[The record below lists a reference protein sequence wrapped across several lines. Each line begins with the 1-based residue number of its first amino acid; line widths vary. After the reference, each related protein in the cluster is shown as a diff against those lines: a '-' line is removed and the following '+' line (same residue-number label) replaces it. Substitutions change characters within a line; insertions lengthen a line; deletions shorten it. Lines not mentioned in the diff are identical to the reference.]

1 MMWKLFTGSMIAC
14 CCLASPALGSNLVE
28 EILGVKLLGRQQR
41 EDPKQATGFLIKREV
56 VHVQPLFD
64 FGLGLFPVPDKGQ
77 PAAAVMVRATRAPQT
92 YERIIGDNLTQEL
105 ARFTDKTEE
114 LLLQLITGATGQ
126 HSYYASASSPDQPP
140 VAGQPKLA
148 QPAGSNLEHSSTL
161 RSARL
166 PPVPKTDPTAF
177 LLGATKQ
184 R

>member
-14 CCLASPALGSNLVE
+14 CCLASPALGSDLVE

-41 EDPKQATGFLIKREV
+41 EDPKQTTGLLIKREAA
-56 VHVQPLFD
+56 HVQPLFD
-64 FGLGLFPVPDKGQ
+64 FGLGIFPVPDKGQ
-77 PAAAVMVRATRAPQT
+77 SAAAVVVRATRAPQT
-92 YERIIGDNLTQEL
+92 CERIIGDNLTQEL

-126 HSYYASASSPDQPP
+126 HSYYAPASSTDLPP

-148 QPAGSNLEHSSTL
+148 QPAGSNLENSSTL

-166 PPVPKTDPTAF
+166 PPVPEADPTDF
-177 LLGATKQ
+177 LPAATKQ